1 MPDFIPQNS
10 DSSNSVIKILLP
22 KMVVVFVGFLI
33 AGMAMPVL
41 PLHVHNDLGFGTFVV
56 GLISGSQFAASFV
69 MRLWSGSYADRR
81 GPKKAV
87 SLGLACAV
95 LAGGLYMTS
104 VFFMQQPDV
113 SATILLT
120 GRAVLGAGE
129 GLILTGSVAWGLAT
143 AGPQNAGKVI
153 AWIGTAMFGALAAGA
168 PVGTALYSSMGFAAI
183 AGTTITLPL
192 LTMLIIAPLP
202 PVAGRPAGPSSLRK
216 VIGTVWLPGLGA
228 ACTSVG
234 YAAILTFSVLLFAS
248 RQWPNPW
255 LAVTCFAAALVV
267 ARLSLGHLPDRLG
280 GGLTALIFVCVE
292 VAGLLLIWVA
302 PEPVT
307 GMIGAAT
314 VGIGYSLVFPG
325 FGVAVVAAAPAESR
339 GMAMGLYSAC
349 LDLTLATSG
358 PLLGL
363 VGSAAGLS
371 AIFLVSALCVAC
383 AAPIAFLILRR
394 AQHS

>member
-1 MPDFIPQNS
+1 MSDPVPFDADG
-10 DSSNSVIKILLP
+10 DSSVFKILLP

-69 MRLWSGSYADRR
+69 MRLWSGNYADRR
-81 GPKKAV
+81 GPKRAV
-87 SLGLACAV
+87 SLGLGCAV
-95 LAGGLYMTS
+95 IAGGLYMVST
-104 VFFMQQPDV
+104 FFIQQPGT
-113 SATILLT
+113 SATILLM

-143 AGPQNAGKVI
+143 AGPKNAGKVI
-153 AWIGTAMFGALAAGA
+153 AWVGTAMFGALAAGA
-168 PVGTALYSSMGFAAI
+168 PVGTALYSSMGFGAI
-183 AGTTITLPL
+183 ATATIVLPL
-192 LTMLIIAPLP
+192 LTALIIAPLP
-202 PVAGRPAGPSSLRK
+202 PVAGRPAQPGSLRK

-228 ACTSVG
+228 AFSSVG
-234 YAAILTFSVLLFAS
+234 YSAILTFSVLLFAS

-267 ARLSLGHLPDRLG
+267 ARIFLGHLPDKLG
-280 GGLTALIFVCVE
+280 GGLTALVFVLVE
-292 VAGLLLIWVA
+292 VAGLLLIWIA
-302 PEPVT
+302 PEPII

-314 VGIGYSLVFPG
+314 VGVGYSLVFPG
-325 FGVAVVAAAPAESR
+325 FGVAVVAAAPADNR

-349 LDLTLATSG
+349 LDLTIATSG

-363 VGSAAGLS
+363 LGSASGLS
-371 AIFLVSALCVAC
+371 AIFLVSALFVVC
-383 AAPIAFLILRR
+383 AAPIATIVLRR
-394 AQHS
+394 AARS